1 MGLLNR
7 DDARIHRAYFEEM
20 TKLIGIQ
27 VLYQYVIKQE
37 LTIHS
42 EDNSTLSQPMQ
53 LDILFDENPSQKTL
67 NRRKTE
73 LILSSSVFLYNR
85 IN

>member
-7 DDARIHRAYFEEM
+7 DDARIHRAYFQEM

-42 EDNSTLSQPMQ
+42 EDNSTLSQPIQ

-67 NRRKTE
+67 NRMGWVSE
-73 LILSSSVFLYNR
+73 LGRDI
-85 IN
+85 